1 MKSINYQQVPS
12 SIEEDINR
20 KKTTWNDGK
29 LRKIDEGTYETYYIG
44 HRQVEVMDEEDVGH
58 MVTEAMAIRVK
69 KPYDIDKVLKAAT
82 MSAYCL
88 YDDEA
93 YNSFQSNLAV
103 KYRTN
108 PNDVEVR
115 YYDEFIKWV
124 RNSLECDE
132 LETAR
137 EKMLSEI
144 DIYDKS
150 EAVNSFIL
158 DGEILWLDK
167 DTRVG
172 LMNSTQIQKA
182 ASMLTTTLW
191 FGGKSYTLS
200 CDTAIQMLSA
210 LELYALQCYNV
221 TAQHK
226 ANVENL
232 QSVEEVEAYD
242 YTTGYPE
249 KLNLNTK

>member
-12 SIEEDINR
+12 TIEEDIN
-20 KKTTWNDGK
+20 KGKTTWSDGK
-29 LRKIDEGTYETYYIG
+29 LRKIDEGTHETHYIG
-44 HRQVEVMDEEDVGH
+44 HRQVEVMDEEGVGH
-58 MVTEAMAIRVK
+58 IVTEAMAVRVK
-69 KPYDIDKVLKAAT
+69 KPYGIDKALKAAT

-88 YDDEA
+88 YDEEA

-103 KYRTN
+103 MYRTN
-108 PNDVEVR
+108 PNDVEVLC
-115 YYDEFIKWV
+115 YDEFIKWV

-137 EKMLSEI
+137 ERMLSAI

-150 EAVNSFIL
+150 KAVNSFTL

-172 LMNSTQIQKA
+172 LMNSTNIQKA
-182 ASMLTTTLW
+182 AGQQTTTLW
-191 FGGKSYTLS
+191 FGGKSYTLP

-226 ANVENL
+226 ANVEAL
-232 QSVEEVEAYD
+232 QSIEEVVAYD

-249 KLNLNTK
+249 KLNLSTK